1 MSDLFNAFE
10 ISPVPVPGPDA
21 VAPESFRGIYGMPMF
36 VTVPTP
42 DLVGSMEFWT
52 RGLGFFELFSIPS
65 HVMHLRRWAFQDVL
79 LVPQTAEAASDAAVT
94 QVNFACLL
102 SELSSIAD
110 ACNALR
116 SGSSSAPFDT
126 PWNTRDIEVVTP
138 EGARVV
144 FTAAKPMDPDSFEVK
159 NLAKVGIVAPGRE
172 G

>member
-1 MSDLFNAFE
+1 
-10 ISPVPVPGPDA
+10 
-21 VAPESFRGIYGMPMF
+21 
-36 VTVPTP
+36 
-42 DLVGSMEFWT
+42 
-52 RGLGFFELFSIPS
+52 
-65 HVMHLRRWAFQDVL
+65 MHLRRWAFQDVL

-159 NLAKVGIVAPGRE
+159 NLAKVGIVAPGQE